1 MVFKKLSDI
10 CLIQSGG
17 TPSRSKP
24 EYWNN
29 GNIPWVKISD
39 FDGKYLSKTTE
50 YITEQG
56 LQGSSAKLFKKGT
69 ILYTIFAT
77 LGEVCILDID
87 ATTNQAIAGLSLIDE
102 NVVKDY
108 LYYYLISL
116 KQTVNE
122 IGRGVA
128 QNNIN
133 MSILK
138 NMLIPIPTKEE
149 QISIVK
155 ELESVSEL
163 ITARRE
169 QLAKLDE
176 LVKSRFVE
184 MFENTNHPRVALIDL
199 IKEGAGLSYG
209 IVQPGDDGT
218 GDMGVLRPVDMVD
231 GRISTAS
238 IKYIN
243 RSKGDGFRKT
253 ELTGDELLI
262 TVRGTTGITALT
274 DSRFRGMNVTRGI
287 AVIRYDRNKIDPVY
301 LNAYLNTQE
310 SQRYIQEHTR
320 GATLQQIN
328 LSDLRIQEIM
338 LPPMDL
344 QRQLAA
350 FVEQTDKSKFEIQQ
364 SLETLET
371 LKKALMQKYFG

>member
-1 MVFKKLSDI
+1 MKK
-10 CLIQSGG
+10 
-17 TPSRSKP
+17 T
-24 EYWNN
+24 
-29 GNIPWVKISD
+29 VKIGEICDILNGYAFKSD
-39 FDGKYLSKTTE
+39 KYVEEGIRIIRIANVQKGYLEDSTPQYYPLDTAMELSKYMLAENDLLMSLTGNVGRVALLTAE
-50 YITEQG
+50 MLPAALNQRVACLRIKDYS
-56 LQGSSAKLFKKGT
+56 LLRKDF
-69 ILYTIFAT
+69 LYQLLNSDYFEAQ
-77 LGEVCILDID
+77 CIL
-87 ATTNQAIAGLSLIDE
+87 ASKGIAQKNLSTE
-102 NVVKDY
+102 W
-108 LYYYLISL
+108 L
-116 KQTVNE
+116 KEYE
-122 IGRGVA
+122 IPLFT
-128 QNNIN
+128 Q
-133 MSILK
+133 
-138 NMLIPIPTKEE
+138 EE
-149 QISIVK
+149 QIAISK
-155 ELESVSEL
+155 ELMSIDSL

-176 LVKSRFVE
+176 LVKSRFIE
-184 MFENTNHPRVALIDL
+184 LFENTNHPRVALIDL
-199 IKEGAGLSYG
+199 IKDGAGLSYG

-243 RSKGDGFRKT
+243 RSIGEGFRKT

-310 SQRYIQEHTR
+310 SQQYIQEHTR

-338 LPPMDL
+338 LPPMDQ

-350 FVEQTDKSKFEIQQ
+350 FVEQTDKSKLCGEM
-364 SLETLET
+364 EV
-371 LKKALMQKYFG
+371 AA